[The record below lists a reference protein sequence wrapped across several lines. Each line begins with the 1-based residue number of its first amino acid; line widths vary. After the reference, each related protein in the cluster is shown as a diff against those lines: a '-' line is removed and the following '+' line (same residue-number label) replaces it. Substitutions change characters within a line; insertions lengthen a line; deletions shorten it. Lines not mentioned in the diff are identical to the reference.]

1 MVTQTKRVP
10 VFRGKHKIHIL
21 EPGTV
26 AGFLDSTESEQVY
39 RVFRSEGQVFK
50 ILLAEKHYRSTAS
63 ETTFSF
69 RTGTGKEF
77 QHAKRCHRW
86 IDPA

>member
-1 MVTQTKRVP
+1 MPQTKPVG
-10 VFRGKHKIHIL
+10 VFRKERGRMTLKFTL

-26 AGFLDSTESEQVY
+26 AGFLRSTEFA
-39 RVFRSEGQVFK
+39 RVLKHEGQVQK
-50 ILLAEKHYRSTAS
+50 IILDEKHYRSTAS

-77 QHAKRCHRW
+77 QHAQRCHRW